1 MRPVLTVSVIAAVF
15 GLAGC
20 GQAFAASPAPRAM
33 ARPAAQAKPM
43 AQAKAAPKAAAIRQ
57 ATPAEA
63 AQYLTTTP
71 DAQFV
76 DVRTPEEF
84 AEGRAKGA
92 ANRPL
97 AELPRWA
104 GSLAKDKPVVLICRS
119 GSRSMKAA
127 TALQGQ
133 GFTNLVNVQ
142 GGTLGWEADGS
153 LPMEFG
159 PPKP

>member
-1 MRPVLTVSVIAAVF
+1 MRPVLTVFVVAATL
-15 GLAGC
+15 GLTGC
-20 GQAFAASPAPRAM
+20 GQAYAASPAPKAPARAQ
-33 ARPAAQAKPM
+33 AQGKPAAV
-43 AQAKAAPKAAAIRQ
+43 KAPISQ

-63 AQYLTTTP
+63 AKFLAATP
-71 DAQFV
+71 GAQFV

-92 ANRPL
+92 TNRPL
-97 AELPRWA
+97 QELPQWA
-104 GSLAKDKPVVLICRS
+104 GSLSKDKPVVLICRS

-127 TALQGQ
+127 TALEAQ
-133 GFTNLVNVQ
+133 GFKRLVNVQ

-153 LPMEFG
+153 LPMEYG